1 MREDIVDLSKEE
13 LLDYIEHLSKIWLA
27 IDGTW
32 FQAVEK
38 EYGLDKAIDID
49 VKQWKRFTIIEAKRI
64 MQLLD
69 LPKNGGIPALI
80 KALKFRAY
88 ANINIQK
95 IEEISENRCIFRMNN
110 CRVQYARKSRNLPD
124 FPCKPVGLVEYGD
137 FAKTIDSR
145 IETNCICCPPDS
157 HPEEYYCAW
166 EFILKE

>member
-1 MREDIVDLSKEE
+1 MRKDLENLSKEE

-32 FQAVEK
+32 FQAIEK

-49 VKQWKRFTIIEAKRI
+49 VKQWKRFTVIEAQRI
-64 MQLLD
+64 MKLLN
-69 LPKNGGIPALI
+69 LPENGGISALI

-88 ANINIQK
+88 ANINIQ
-95 IEEISENRCIFRMNN
+95 EFVDISEKRVIFRMNN

-145 IETNCICCPPDS
+145 IETRCICCPPES

-166 EFILKE
+166 EFILKD